1 MANLLTSNPGTVML
15 IQVHLENWP
24 LNDTTGIF
32 NDLYNVIVCY
42 VCHVDTFVM
51 TRCLCDFLVFEFVN

>member
-1 MANLLTSNPGTVML
+1 ML